1 MEKGERFIFYGKSG
15 VVKGTVASSFE
26 KVTYDLKHEVKVITQ
41 YIVSTNGET
50 YNEKMCLKIKS
61 DIPKSFLRKLISLFK
76 RVSS

>member
-26 KVTYDLKHEVKVITQ
+26 KVTYDIKHEVKVITP
-41 YIVSTNGET
+41 YIVSTNGEA

-61 DIPKSFLRKLISLFK
+61 DISRPWLRRIVNIFTK
-76 RVSS
+76 